1 MRVVIAPDSFKG
13 SLSAWA
19 AAAAIERGIKRAAP
33 NCETVLLPLSDGGE
47 GLVESLVEA
56 TNGTYHEFH
65 IMGPLGEPVWA
76 KLGVLGDGETAVIE
90 MAQASGL
97 TLIPE
102 EERNPLL
109 TTTYGTGELIRLAL
123 DLGCRHLIIGL
134 GGSATN
140 DGGAG
145 MAQALGV
152 RLLDSAGDSLG
163 LGGAELARLAS
174 IDVSELDPRLNN
186 VKIQVACDVTNP
198 LTGPQGASAVY
209 GPQKGATPKMVEQ
222 LDQALANYAEVIRKD
237 LGIDVEPV
245 PGAGAAGGLG
255 AGLLAFLRAELVSG
269 IELVL
274 NTVNFRAAV
283 DTADL
288 VFTGEGKLDA
298 QSAYGKVP
306 IGVARACKP
315 MGIPVVVLAG
325 SVELDTQPMYDDGI
339 TACFAVANG
348 PMTLEESMDQA
359 AKLLEFKAEQV
370 MKVWLAG

>member
-13 SLSAWA
+13 SLSAWEVA
-19 AAAAIERGIKRAAP
+19 QAVERGVKRAVP
-33 NCETVLLPLSDGGE
+33 NCETVLVPLSDGGE
-47 GLVESLVEA
+47 GLVEALVEA
-56 TNGTYHEFH
+56 TEGTYHELQVK
-65 IMGPLGEPVWA
+65 GPLGEPVWA

-102 EERNPLL
+102 EKRNPLL

-123 DLGCRHLIIGL
+123 DLGCINLIIGL

-152 RLLDSAGDSLG
+152 QLLDDVGEEVG

-174 IDVSELDPRLNN
+174 IDISGLDSRISE

-209 GPQKGATPKMVEQ
+209 GPQKGATPEMVEQ
-222 LDQALANYAEVIRKD
+222 LDKALANYAEVIRKD
-237 LGIDVEPV
+237 LGIDVEHV

-255 AGLLAFLRAELVSG
+255 AGLLAFLKGELVSG

-274 NTVNFRAAV
+274 NTVNFRAEA

-288 VFTGEGKLDA
+288 VFTGEGKFDA

-315 MGIPVVVLAG
+315 MEVPVVVLAG
-325 SVELDTQPMYDDGI
+325 SVALDIEAVHDEGI
-339 TACFAVANG
+339 TACFAIANG
-348 PMTLEESMDQA
+348 PMTLAESMEQTA
-359 AKLLEFKAEQV
+359 ELLEFQAEQV
-370 MKVWLAG
+370 MRLWKGR

>member
-13 SLSAWA
+13 SLSAWEVA
-19 AAAAIERGIKRAAP
+19 QAVERGVKRAVP
-33 NCETVLLPLSDGGE
+33 NCETVLVPLSDGGE
-47 GLVESLVEA
+47 GLVEALVEA
-56 TNGTYHEFH
+56 TEGTYHELQVK
-65 IMGPLGEPVWA
+65 GPLGEPVWA

-102 EERNPLL
+102 ETRNPLL

-123 DLGCRHLIIGL
+123 DLGCINLIIGL

-152 RLLDSAGDSLG
+152 QLLDDVGEEVG

-174 IDVSELDPRLNN
+174 IDISGLDSRISE

-209 GPQKGATPKMVEQ
+209 GPQKGATPEMVEQ
-222 LDQALANYAEVIRKD
+222 LDKALANYAEVIRKD
-237 LGIDVEPV
+237 LGIDVEHV

-255 AGLLAFLRAELVSG
+255 AGLLAFLKGELVSG

-274 NTVNFRAAV
+274 NTVNFRAEA

-288 VFTGEGKLDA
+288 VFTGEGKFDA

-315 MGIPVVVLAG
+315 MGVPVVVLAG
-325 SVELDTQPMYDDGI
+325 SVALDIEAVHDEGI
-339 TACFAVANG
+339 TACFAIANG
-348 PMTLEESMDQA
+348 PMTLAESMEQTA
-359 AKLLEFKAEQV
+359 ELLEFQAEQV
-370 MKVWLAG
+370 MRLWKGR

>member
-1 MRVVIAPDSFKG
+1 M
-13 SLSAWA
+13 
-19 AAAAIERGIKRAAP
+19 
-33 NCETVLLPLSDGGE
+33 
-47 GLVESLVEA
+47 
-56 TNGTYHEFH
+56 
-65 IMGPLGEPVWA
+65 
-76 KLGVLGDGETAVIE
+76 
-90 MAQASGL
+90 
-97 TLIPE
+97 
-102 EERNPLL
+102 
-109 TTTYGTGELIRLAL
+109 
-123 DLGCRHLIIGL
+123 
-134 GGSATN
+134 
-140 DGGAG
+140 
-145 MAQALGV
+145 

>member
-1 MRVVIAPDSFKG
+1 MG
-13 SLSAWA
+13 
-19 AAAAIERGIKRAAP
+19 
-33 NCETVLLPLSDGGE
+33 ET
-47 GLVESLVEA
+47 
-56 TNGTYHEFH
+56 
-65 IMGPLGEPVWA
+65 
-76 KLGVLGDGETAVIE
+76 GVLGDGETAVIE

-102 EERNPLL
+102 ETRNPLL

-123 DLGCRHLIIGL
+123 DLGCINLIIGL

-152 RLLDSAGDSLG
+152 QLLDDVGEEVG

-174 IDVSELDPRLNN
+174 IDISGLDSRISE

-209 GPQKGATPKMVEQ
+209 GPQKGATPEMVEQ
-222 LDQALANYAEVIRKD
+222 LDKALAFSEVIRKTWGSMWNMF
-237 LGIDVEPV
+237 LV
-245 PGAGAAGGLG
+245 PAAGGLG
-255 AGLLAFLRAELVSG
+255 AGLLAFLKGELVSG

-274 NTVNFRAAV
+274 NTVNFRAEA
-283 DTADL
+283 DTADM

-315 MGIPVVVLAG
+315 MGVPVVVLAG
-325 SVELDTQPMYDDGI
+325 SVALDIEAVHDEGI
-339 TACFAVANG
+339 TACFAIANG
-348 PMTLEESMDQA
+348 PMTLAESMEQTA
-359 AKLLEFKAEQV
+359 ELLEFQAEQV
-370 MKVWLAG
+370 MRLWKGR

>member
-13 SLSAWA
+13 SLSAWE
-19 AAAAIERGIKRAAP
+19 AAAAIERGVKRAAP

-174 IDVSELDPRLNN
+174 IDVSELDPRLND

-348 PMTLEESMDQA
+348 PMTLEESMEQA

>member
-13 SLSAWA
+13 SLSAWE
-19 AAAAIERGIKRAAP
+19 AAAAIERGVKRAAP

>member
-13 SLSAWA
+13 SLSAWE
-19 AAAAIERGIKRAAP
+19 AAAAIERGVKRAAP

-47 GLVESLVEA
+47 GLAESLVEA
-56 TNGTYHEFH
+56 ANGTYHEFQV
-65 IMGPLGEPVWA
+65 MGPLGEPVWA

-348 PMTLEESMDQA
+348 PMTLEESMEQA

>member
-19 AAAAIERGIKRAAP
+19 AAAAIERGVKRAAP

>member
-13 SLSAWA
+13 SLSAWEVA
-19 AAAAIERGIKRAAP
+19 QAVERGVKRAVP
-33 NCETVLLPLSDGGE
+33 NCETVLVPLSDGGE
-47 GLVESLVEA
+47 GLVEALVEA
-56 TNGTYHEFH
+56 TEGTYHELQVK
-65 IMGPLGEPVWA
+65 GPLGEPVWA

-102 EERNPLL
+102 EKRNPLL

-123 DLGCRHLIIGL
+123 DLGCINLIIGL

-152 RLLDSAGDSLG
+152 QLLDDVGEEVG

-174 IDVSELDPRLNN
+174 IDISGLDSRISE

-209 GPQKGATPKMVEQ
+209 GPQKGATPEMVEQ
-222 LDQALANYAEVIRKD
+222 LDKALANYAEVIRKD
-237 LGIDVEPV
+237 LGIDVEHV

-255 AGLLAFLRAELVSG
+255 AGLLAFLKGELVSG

-274 NTVNFRAAV
+274 NTVNFRAEA

-288 VFTGEGKLDA
+288 VFTGEGKFDA

-306 IGVARACKP
+306 IGVARASKP
-315 MGIPVVVLAG
+315 KGVPVVVLAG
-325 SVELDTQPMYDDGI
+325 SVALDIEAVHDEGI
-339 TACFAVANG
+339 TACFAIANG
-348 PMTLEESMDQA
+348 PMTLAESMEQTA
-359 AKLLEFKAEQV
+359 ELLEFQAEQV
-370 MKVWLAG
+370 MRLWKGR

>member
-13 SLSAWA
+13 SLSAWE
-19 AAAAIERGIKRAAP
+19 AAAAIERGVKRAAP

-237 LGIDVEPV
+237 LGIDVESV

>member
-13 SLSAWA
+13 SLSAWE
-19 AAAAIERGIKRAAP
+19 AAAAIERGVKRAAP

-348 PMTLEESMDQA
+348 PMTLEESMEQA

>member
-1 MRVVIAPDSFKG
+1 VRVVIAPDSFKG
-13 SLSAWA
+13 SLSAWE
-19 AAAAIERGIKRAAP
+19 AAAAIERGVKRAAP